1 MRTAKELFA
10 ELNSFDENRRIEA
23 KSASAVGKS
32 MMETVC
38 AFANEPGLCGGYL
51 LLGAKRTGMAEDG
64 RPVYEPENIE
74 NTDKVQSDF
83 VVMCNSMFNVR
94 IRPIINVEEYL
105 GKTVI
110 VVKIEEL
117 PESQKPAYF
126 AKRGLPEGAFRRIG
140 PSDEKCSEED
150 MYLFYQSA
158 DTYDSCIVDDADL
171 DDIDENALNFYR
183 KLRKEVNPD
192 AEELT
197 LDDVDLLRALGAI
210 KKNKQGGY
218 DLTYTGLLV
227 FGKQMS
233 LRRLVPSF
241 RVDYIRISGN
251 QWLADGDNRFEQTID
266 MRGPLILMVNKACS
280 AVMDD
285 LPKGFELKKDS
296 MQASTPAILPNKV
309 LREAIVN
316 SYIHRSNRV
325 NQPIQIIR
333 YSNRI
338 EIHNPGYSLKPQD
351 DWGEPGSML
360 RNPRIS
366 EIFHDTNLAE
376 TKGTGIGAM
385 RRLMKEAGLMPPTFE
400 SNHEANKFTARL
412 LLHHFLSKENMEWL
426 AQYAEFGL
434 VNEQKLALVFVR
446 EVGAIDNAT
455 YRQLD
460 SSITHARA
468 RLEIHKLCDLG
479 FIEKKGQGR
488 NTYYIRT
495 SKVVSLGER
504 LRPQGERLLP
514 QLGTLCER
522 LLPQHGTLCERLLP
536 QHGTL
541 CERIPPQHGT
551 LCERIP
557 PQHGTL
563 CEKIPPQ
570 HGTLGEKIP
579 LQHGTLGEKIPPQHG
594 TLGERYQGENERY
607 QAFGERYQG
616 ANREELLLL
625 LPDDIKKRID
635 EVGKR
640 VPKDVLYKLVVDMC
654 SIVPLSMDDLSV
666 LLHRKSKSFKNKNIK
681 VLLENNQLFYW
692 IPEMTNHP
700 LQKYVAASS
709 MARSNSRKSC

>member
-1 MRTAKELFA
+1 MKTAKELFD
-10 ELNSFDENRRIEA
+10 ELNSWDENRRIEA

-38 AFANEPGLCGGYL
+38 AFANEPGLRGGYL
-51 LLGAKRTGMAEDG
+51 LLGAKRIGMTEDG
-64 RPVYEPENIE
+64 KPVYEPENIE
-74 NTDKVQSDF
+74 NTDKIQSDF
-83 VVMCNSMFNVR
+83 VAMCNSMFNVR

-197 LDDVDLLRALGAI
+197 LNDVDLLRALGAI

-479 FIEKKGQGR
+479 FLEKKGQGR

-504 LRPQGERLLP
+504 LL
-514 QLGTLCER
+514 
-522 LLPQHGTLCERLLP
+522 
-536 QHGTL
+536 
-541 CERIPPQHGT
+541 
-551 LCERIP
+551 
-557 PQHGTL
+557 
-563 CEKIPPQ
+563 PQ

-579 LQHGTLGEKIPPQHG
+579 PLHGTLGEKIPPQHGTLGEKIPPQHG
-594 TLGERYQGENERY
+594 TLGKKIPPQGEKIPPQHGTFEIESQPKSRNELLRELPKGL
-607 QAFGERYQG
+607 QERVAKLGKWASRENVSQLLVDLCAFKPYSY
-616 ANREELLLL
+616 EELALIIQRAAK
-625 LPDDIKKRID
+625 PMKDKYIK
-635 EVGKR
+635 
-640 VPKDVLYKLVVDMC
+640 
-654 SIVPLSMDDLSV
+654 PLRLA
-666 LLHRKSKSFKNKNIK
+666 NK
-681 VLLENNQLFYW
+681 LFYW
-692 IPEMTNHP
+692 IPEMINHP
-700 LQKYVAASS
+700 LQKYVADPS
-709 MARSNSRKSC
+709 MARSSNKKRKQ

>member
-51 LLGAKRTGMAEDG
+51 LLGAKRTGIAEDG
-64 RPVYEPENIE
+64 RPIYEPENIE
-74 NTDKVQSDF
+74 NTDKIQSDF
-83 VVMCNSMFNVR
+83 VAMCNSMFNVR

-197 LDDVDLLRALGAI
+197 LNDVDLLRALGAI

-426 AQYAEFGL
+426 AQYAEFDL

-468 RLEIHKLCDLG
+468 RLEIHKLCNLG
-479 FIEKKGQGR
+479 FLEKKGQGR

-504 LRPQGERLLP
+504 LRPQN
-514 QLGTLCER
+514 
-522 LLPQHGTLCERLLP
+522 
-536 QHGTL
+536 
-541 CERIPPQHGT
+541 
-551 LCERIP
+551 
-557 PQHGTL
+557 
-563 CEKIPPQ
+563 EKIPPQ
-570 HGTLGEKIP
+570 HGTLDEKIPPQHGTLDEKIPPQHGTLDEKIPSQYGTLGEKIP
-579 LQHGTLGEKIPPQHG
+579 PQHSTLGEKIPPQHG
-594 TLGERYQGENERY
+594 TFGIESQPKSRNELLRELPKGLQERVAKLGKWASREKVSQLLVDLC
-607 QAFGERYQG
+607 AFKPYSY
-616 ANREELLLL
+616 EELALIIQRAAK
-625 LPDDIKKRID
+625 PMKDKYIK
-635 EVGKR
+635 
-640 VPKDVLYKLVVDMC
+640 
-654 SIVPLSMDDLSV
+654 PLRLA
-666 LLHRKSKSFKNKNIK
+666 NK
-681 VLLENNQLFYW
+681 LFYW
-692 IPEMTNHP
+692 IPEMINHP
-700 LQKYVAASS
+700 LQKYVADPS
-709 MARSNSRKSC
+709 MARSSNKKRKQ

>member
-83 VVMCNSMFNVR
+83 VAMCNSMFKVR

-251 QWLADGDNRFEQTID
+251 QWLSDGDNRFEQTID

-504 LRPQGERLLP
+504 LRPQ
-514 QLGTLCER
+514 
-522 LLPQHGTLCERLLP
+522 
-536 QHGTL
+536 
-541 CERIPPQHGT
+541 
-551 LCERIP
+551 
-557 PQHGTL
+557 
-563 CEKIPPQ
+563 

-579 LQHGTLGEKIPPQHG
+579 PQHGTLGEKIPPQHG
-594 TLGERYQGENERY
+594 TLGEKIPPQHGTLGKKIPPQGEKIPPQHGTFEIESQPKSRNELLRELPKGL
-607 QAFGERYQG
+607 QERVAKLGKWASREKVSQLLVDLCAFKPYSY
-616 ANREELLLL
+616 EELALIIQRAAK
-625 LPDDIKKRID
+625 PMKDKYIK
-635 EVGKR
+635 
-640 VPKDVLYKLVVDMC
+640 
-654 SIVPLSMDDLSV
+654 PLRLA
-666 LLHRKSKSFKNKNIK
+666 NKI
-681 VLLENNQLFYW
+681 FYW
-692 IPEMTNHP
+692 IPEMINHP
-700 LQKYVAASS
+700 LQKYVADPS
-709 MARSNSRKSC
+709 MARSSNKKRKQ

>member
-1 MRTAKELFA
+1 MTNEVPLTYNIIKKMRTAKKLFA

-51 LLGAKRTGMAEDG
+51 LLGAKRTGIAEDG
-64 RPVYEPENIE
+64 RPIYEPENIE
-74 NTDKVQSDF
+74 NTDKIQSDF
-83 VVMCNSMFNVR
+83 VAMCNSMFNVR

-117 PESQKPAYF
+117 SESQKPAYF

-197 LDDVDLLRALGAI
+197 LNDVDLLRALGAI

-309 LREAIVN
+309 LREAIVS

-479 FIEKKGQGR
+479 FLEKKGQGR

-495 SKVVSLGER
+495 SKVVALGER
-504 LRPQGERLLP
+504 LRPQD
-514 QLGTLCER
+514 
-522 LLPQHGTLCERLLP
+522 
-536 QHGTL
+536 
-541 CERIPPQHGT
+541 
-551 LCERIP
+551 
-557 PQHGTL
+557 
-563 CEKIPPQ
+563 EKILP
-570 HGTLGEKIP
+570 
-579 LQHGTLGEKIPPQHG
+579 QHGTLGEKIPPQGEMYHGKHGILVQKIPPQGEMYHGKHG
-594 TLGERYQGENERY
+594 TLGERYQRENERY
-607 QAFGERYQG
+607 QAFEERYQGEVGTFGERYQG
-616 ANREELLLL
+616 VNREELLLL
-625 LPDDIKKRID
+625 LPDDIKNRID

-640 VPKDVLYKLVVDMC
+640 VPKDILNKLVVDMC

-666 LLHRKSKSFKNKNIK
+666 LLHRNSKSFKNKNIK
-681 VLLENNQLFYW
+681 VLLETKQLFYW
-692 IPEMTNHP
+692 IPEMINHP
-700 LQKYVAASS
+700 QQKYIADPS
-709 MARSNSRKSC
+709 MTRSNTKKK

>member
-1 MRTAKELFA
+1 MGFPRPIYNKNKMKTAKEIFD
-10 ELNSFDENRRIEA
+10 ELNSWDENRRIEA

-38 AFANEPGLCGGYL
+38 AFANEPGLRGGYL
-51 LLGAKRTGMAEDG
+51 LLGAKRTGMTEEG
-64 RPVYEPENIE
+64 KPVYEPENIGD
-74 NTDKVQSDF
+74 TDKIQSDF
-83 VVMCNSMFNVR
+83 VAMCNSMFNVC
-94 IRPIINVEEYL
+94 IRPIINVEEYQ

-110 VVKIEEL
+110 VVKIDEL

-126 AKRGLPEGAFRRIG
+126 AKRGLPDGAFRRIG

-158 DTYDSCIVDDADL
+158 DTFDSCIVDDADL
-171 DDIDENALNFYR
+171 DDIDENALGYYR
-183 KLRKEVNPD
+183 RLRKEVNPE

-197 LDDVDLLRALGAI
+197 LNDVDLLRALGAI

-233 LRRLVPSF
+233 LRRLMPSF

-251 QWLADGDNRFEQTID
+251 QWLTDGDNRFEQTID

-285 LPKGFELKKDS
+285 LPKGFELKDS
-296 MQASTPAILPNKV
+296 LQASTPAILPNKV

-338 EIHNPGYSLKPQD
+338 EIHNPGYSLKSPD

-426 AQYAEFGL
+426 AQYASYDL
-434 VNEQKLALVFVR
+434 TNEQKLALVFVR

-460 SSITHARA
+460 ATLTHGRV
-468 RLEIHKLCDLG
+468 RVEIHKLCELG
-479 FIEKKGQGR
+479 FIEKRGQGR

-495 SKVVSLGER
+495 DKVVSLGER
-504 LRPQGERLLP
+504 LRPQGERLP
-514 QLGTLCER
+514 A
-522 LLPQHGTLCERLLP
+522 
-536 QHGTL
+536 
-541 CERIPPQHGT
+541 
-551 LCERIP
+551 
-557 PQHGTL
+557 
-563 CEKIPPQ
+563 Q
-570 HGTLGEKIP
+570 HGTLGEKIAP
-579 LQHGTLGEKIPPQHG
+579 QGEMYHGEHGTLGEMYHGKHG
-594 TLGERYQGENERY
+594 TLDKRYQGEVGTFE
-607 QAFGERYQG
+607 E
-616 ANREELLLL
+616 NRQPLNRKDLLSE
-625 LPDDIKKRID
+625 LPDELKGKI
-635 EVGKR
+635 ENVGKR
-640 VPKDVLYKLVVDMC
+640 ILKEDLNQIIIGLC
-654 SIVPLSMDDLSV
+654 SIRPYSIEELTI
-666 LLHRKSKSFKNKNIK
+666 LLNRNPKSFKNFNIK
-681 VLLENNQLFYW
+681 ALLESKQLFYW
-692 IPEMTNHP
+692 IPEMIRHP
-700 LQKYVAASS
+700 QQKYVADPS
-709 MARSNSRKSC
+709 MARSKAKK

>member
-1 MRTAKELFA
+1 MKTAKELFD
-10 ELNSFDENRRIEA
+10 ELNSWDENRRIEA

-38 AFANEPGLCGGYL
+38 AFANEPGLRGGYL
-51 LLGAKRTGMAEDG
+51 LLGAKRIGMTEDG
-64 RPVYEPENIE
+64 KPVYEPENIE
-74 NTDKVQSDF
+74 NTDKIQSDF
-83 VVMCNSMFNVR
+83 VAMCNSMFNVR

-197 LDDVDLLRALGAI
+197 LNDVDLLRALGAI

-412 LLHHFLSKENMEWL
+412 LLHHFLSKENVEWL

-479 FIEKKGQGR
+479 FLEKKGQGR

-495 SKVVSLGER
+495 SKVVSLE
-504 LRPQGERLLP
+504 ERLLP
-514 QLGTLCER
+514 QDEKIPPQDER
-522 LLPQHGTLCERLLP
+522 LLAKEQRL
-536 QHGTL
+536 
-541 CERIPPQHGT
+541 PPQHGT
-551 LCERIP
+551 LD
-557 PQHGTL
+557 Q
-563 CEKIPPQ
+563 KIPLQ
-570 HGTLGEKIP
+570 GEMYHGKHGTLGEIYHGK
-579 LQHGTLGEKIPPQHG
+579 HGTFE
-594 TLGERYQGENERY
+594 ENR
-607 QAFGERYQG
+607 QPL
-616 ANREELLLL
+616 NREGLLNELPNELKGT
-625 LPDDIKKRID
+625 I
-635 EVGKR
+635 ENVGKR
-640 VPKDVLYKLVVDMC
+640 ILKEDLNKIIIALC
-654 SIVPLSMDDLSV
+654 SIRPYSIEELTV
-666 LLHRKSKSFKNKNIK
+666 LLNRNPKSFKNFNIK
-681 VLLENNQLFYW
+681 ALLESKRLFYW
-692 IPEMTNHP
+692 IPEMIRHP
-700 LQKYVAASS
+700 QQKYIADPNMV
-709 MARSNSRKSC
+709 RNNTKRK

>member
-51 LLGAKRTGMAEDG
+51 LLGAKRTGIAEDG
-64 RPVYEPENIE
+64 RPIYEPENIE
-74 NTDKVQSDF
+74 NTDKIQSDF
-83 VVMCNSMFNVR
+83 VAMCNSMFNVR

-197 LDDVDLLRALGAI
+197 LNDVDLLRALGAI

-479 FIEKKGQGR
+479 FLEKKGQGR

-504 LRPQGERLLP
+504 LRPQNEKIPPQDERLLAKG
-514 QLGTLCER
+514 QR
-522 LLPQHGTLCERLLP
+522 L
-536 QHGTL
+536 
-541 CERIPPQHGT
+541 PPQHGT
-551 LCERIP
+551 LD
-557 PQHGTL
+557 Q
-563 CEKIPPQ
+563 KIPLQ
-570 HGTLGEKIP
+570 GEMYHGKHGTLGEIYHGK
-579 LQHGTLGEKIPPQHG
+579 HGTFE
-594 TLGERYQGENERY
+594 ENR
-607 QAFGERYQG
+607 QPL
-616 ANREELLLL
+616 NREGLLNELPNELKGK
-625 LPDDIKKRID
+625 I
-635 EVGKR
+635 ENVGKR
-640 VPKDVLYKLVVDMC
+640 IFKEDLNKIIIALC
-654 SIVPLSMDDLSV
+654 SIRPYSIEELTV
-666 LLHRKSKSFKNKNIK
+666 LLNRNPKSFKNFNIK
-681 VLLENNQLFYW
+681 ALLESKRLFYW
-692 IPEMTNHP
+692 IPEMIRHP
-700 LQKYVAASS
+700 QQKYIADPNMV
-709 MARSNSRKSC
+709 RNNTKRK

>member
-64 RPVYEPENIE
+64 SPVYEPENIE

-197 LDDVDLLRALGAI
+197 LNDVDLLRALGAI

-241 RVDYIRISGN
+241 RVDYIRLSGN

-426 AQYAEFGL
+426 AQYAEFDL

-479 FIEKKGQGR
+479 FLEKKGQGR

-504 LRPQGERLLP
+504 LRPQD
-514 QLGTLCER
+514 
-522 LLPQHGTLCERLLP
+522 
-536 QHGTL
+536 
-541 CERIPPQHGT
+541 
-551 LCERIP
+551 
-557 PQHGTL
+557 
-563 CEKIPPQ
+563 EKIPP
-570 HGTLGEKIP
+570 
-579 LQHGTLGEKIPPQHG
+579 QHGTLGEKIPPQHG
-594 TLGERYQGENERY
+594 TLGEKIPPQHGTLGKKIPPQGEKIPPQHGTFEIESQPKSRNELLRELPKGL
-607 QAFGERYQG
+607 QERVAKLGKWASREKVSQLLVDLCAFKPYSY
-616 ANREELLLL
+616 EELALIIQRAAK
-625 LPDDIKKRID
+625 PMKDKYIK
-635 EVGKR
+635 
-640 VPKDVLYKLVVDMC
+640 
-654 SIVPLSMDDLSV
+654 PLRLA
-666 LLHRKSKSFKNKNIK
+666 NK
-681 VLLENNQLFYW
+681 LFYW
-692 IPEMTNHP
+692 IPEMINHP
-700 LQKYVAASS
+700 LQKYVADPS
-709 MARSNSRKSC
+709 MARSSNKKRKQ

>member
-1 MRTAKELFA
+1 MKTAKELFD
-10 ELNSFDENRRIEA
+10 ELNSWDENRRIEA

-38 AFANEPGLCGGYL
+38 AFANEPGLRGGYL
-51 LLGAKRTGMAEDG
+51 LLGAKRTGLTEDG
-64 RPVYEPENIE
+64 KPVYAPENIE
-74 NTDKVQSDF
+74 NTDKIQSDF
-83 VVMCNSMFNVR
+83 VAMCNSMFNVR
-94 IRPIINVEEYL
+94 IRPIINVEEYQ
-105 GKTVI
+105 GKMVI
-110 VVKIEEL
+110 VAKIEEL

-197 LDDVDLLRALGAI
+197 LNDVDLLRALGAI

-479 FIEKKGQGR
+479 FLEKKGQGR

-504 LRPQGERLLP
+504 LRPQ
-514 QLGTLCER
+514 
-522 LLPQHGTLCERLLP
+522 
-536 QHGTL
+536 
-541 CERIPPQHGT
+541 
-551 LCERIP
+551 
-557 PQHGTL
+557 
-563 CEKIPPQ
+563 

-579 LQHGTLGEKIPPQHG
+579 PQHGTLGEKIPPQHG
-594 TLGERYQGENERY
+594 TLGEKIPPQHGTLGKKIPPQHGTLGKKIPPQHGTFEIESQLKSRNELLRELPKGL
-607 QAFGERYQG
+607 QERVMELGKWASREKVSQLLVDLCAFKPYSY
-616 ANREELLLL
+616 EELALIIQRAAK
-625 LPDDIKKRID
+625 PMKDKYIK
-635 EVGKR
+635 
-640 VPKDVLYKLVVDMC
+640 
-654 SIVPLSMDDLSV
+654 PLRLA
-666 LLHRKSKSFKNKNIK
+666 NK
-681 VLLENNQLFYW
+681 LFYW
-692 IPEMTNHP
+692 IPEMINHP
-700 LQKYVAASS
+700 LQKYVADPS
-709 MARSNSRKSC
+709 MARSNTKKKK

>member
-1 MRTAKELFA
+1 MKTAKELFD
-10 ELNSFDENRRIEA
+10 ELNSWDENRRIEA

-38 AFANEPGLCGGYL
+38 AFANEPGLRGGYL
-51 LLGAKRTGMAEDG
+51 LLGAKRTGMTEDG
-64 RPVYEPENIE
+64 KPVYVPENIE
-74 NTDKVQSDF
+74 YTDKIQSDF
-83 VVMCNSMFNVR
+83 VAMCNSMFNVR
-94 IRPIINVEEYL
+94 IRPIINVEEYQ

-140 PSDEKCSEED
+140 SSDEKCSEED

-197 LDDVDLLRALGAI
+197 LNDVDLLRALGAI

-251 QWLADGDNRFEQTID
+251 QWVADGDNRFEQTID

-296 MQASTPAILPNKV
+296 IQASTPAILPNKV

-412 LLHHFLSKENMEWL
+412 LLHHFLSKENVEWL

-479 FIEKKGQGR
+479 FLEKKGQGR

-504 LRPQGERLLP
+504 LLP
-514 QLGTLCER
+514 QDER
-522 LLPQHGTLCERLLP
+522 LLPQHGTLGERL
-536 QHGTL
+536 
-541 CERIPPQHGT
+541 
-551 LCERIP
+551 
-557 PQHGTL
+557 
-563 CEKIPPQ
+563 PPQ

-579 LQHGTLGEKIPPQHG
+579 PQYGTLGEKIPPQHGTLGEKIPPQHG
-594 TLGERYQGENERY
+594 TLGEKIPPQGERIPPQHGTFEIESQPKSRDELLRELPKGLQERVA
-607 QAFGERYQG
+607 QLGKWASREKVSQLLVDLCAFKPYSY
-616 ANREELLLL
+616 EELALIIQRAAK
-625 LPDDIKKRID
+625 PMKDKYIK
-635 EVGKR
+635 
-640 VPKDVLYKLVVDMC
+640 
-654 SIVPLSMDDLSV
+654 PLRLA
-666 LLHRKSKSFKNKNIK
+666 NK
-681 VLLENNQLFYW
+681 LFYW
-692 IPEMTNHP
+692 IPEMINHP
-700 LQKYVAASS
+700 LQKYIADPS
-709 MARSNSRKSC
+709 MARSNTKKK

>member
-1 MRTAKELFA
+1 MKTAKELFD
-10 ELNSFDENRRIEA
+10 ELNSWDENRRIEA

-38 AFANEPGLCGGYL
+38 AFANEPGLRGGYL
-51 LLGAKRTGMAEDG
+51 LLGAKRIGMTEDG
-64 RPVYEPENIE
+64 KPVYEPENIE
-74 NTDKVQSDF
+74 NTDKIQSDF
-83 VVMCNSMFNVR
+83 VAMCNSMFNVR

-197 LDDVDLLRALGAI
+197 LNDVDLLRALGAI

-426 AQYAEFGL
+426 AQYASFDL
-434 VNEQKLALVFVR
+434 TNEQKLALVFVR

-504 LRPQGERLLP
+504 LRPQDERLL
-514 QLGTLCER
+514 
-522 LLPQHGTLCERLLP
+522 
-536 QHGTL
+536 
-541 CERIPPQHGT
+541 
-551 LCERIP
+551 
-557 PQHGTL
+557 
-563 CEKIPPQ
+563 PQ

-579 LQHGTLGEKIPPQHG
+579 PQSKRIPPQHGTLGEKIPPQHG
-594 TLGERYQGENERY
+594 TLGKKIPPQGEKIPPQHGTFEIESQPKSRNELLRELPKGL
-607 QAFGERYQG
+607 QERVAKLGKWASREKVSQLLVDLCAFKPYSY
-616 ANREELLLL
+616 EELALIIQRAAK
-625 LPDDIKKRID
+625 PMKDKYIK
-635 EVGKR
+635 
-640 VPKDVLYKLVVDMC
+640 
-654 SIVPLSMDDLSV
+654 PLRLA
-666 LLHRKSKSFKNKNIK
+666 NK
-681 VLLENNQLFYW
+681 LFYW
-692 IPEMTNHP
+692 IPEMINHP
-700 LQKYVAASS
+700 LQKYVADPS
-709 MARSNSRKSC
+709 MARSNTKKRKQ

>member
-23 KSASAVGKS
+23 KSASSVGKS

-51 LLGAKRTGMAEDG
+51 LLGAKRTGIAEDG
-64 RPVYEPENIE
+64 RPIYEPENIE
-74 NTDKVQSDF
+74 NTDKIQSDF
-83 VVMCNSMFNVR
+83 VAMCNSMFNVR

-197 LDDVDLLRALGAI
+197 LNDVDLLRALGAI

-479 FIEKKGQGR
+479 FLEKKGQGR

-504 LRPQGERLLP
+504 LRPQNERL
-514 QLGTLCER
+514 R
-522 LLPQHGTLCERLLP
+522 
-536 QHGTL
+536 
-541 CERIPPQHGT
+541 
-551 LCERIP
+551 
-557 PQHGTL
+557 
-563 CEKIPPQ
+563 PQ
-570 HGTLGEKIP
+570 HGTLGEKILP
-579 LQHGTLGEKIPPQHG
+579 QHGTLGEKIPPQHG
-594 TLGERYQGENERY
+594 TLGKKIPPQGEKIPPQHGTFEIESQTKSRNELLRELPKGL
-607 QAFGERYQG
+607 QERVAKLGKWASREKVSQLLVDLCAFKPYSY
-616 ANREELLLL
+616 EELALIIQRAAK
-625 LPDDIKKRID
+625 PMKDKYIK
-635 EVGKR
+635 
-640 VPKDVLYKLVVDMC
+640 
-654 SIVPLSMDDLSV
+654 PLRLA
-666 LLHRKSKSFKNKNIK
+666 NK
-681 VLLENNQLFYW
+681 LFYW
-692 IPEMTNHP
+692 IPEMINHP
-700 LQKYVAASS
+700 LQKYVADPS
-709 MARSNSRKSC
+709 MARSNTKKRK

>member
-1 MRTAKELFA
+1 MTNDVPLTYNIIKKMRTAKKLFA

-51 LLGAKRTGMAEDG
+51 LLGAKRTGIAEDG
-64 RPVYEPENIE
+64 RPIYEPENIE
-74 NTDKVQSDF
+74 NTDKIQSDF
-83 VVMCNSMFNVR
+83 VAMCNSMFNVR

-150 MYLFYQSA
+150 IYLFYQSA

-197 LDDVDLLRALGAI
+197 LNDVDLLRALGAI

-479 FIEKKGQGR
+479 FLEKKGQGR

-495 SKVVSLGER
+495 SKVVALGER
-504 LRPQGERLLP
+504 LRPQD
-514 QLGTLCER
+514 
-522 LLPQHGTLCERLLP
+522 
-536 QHGTL
+536 
-541 CERIPPQHGT
+541 
-551 LCERIP
+551 
-557 PQHGTL
+557 
-563 CEKIPPQ
+563 EKILP
-570 HGTLGEKIP
+570 
-579 LQHGTLGEKIPPQHG
+579 QHGTLGEKIPPQGEMYHGKHGILVQKIPPQGEMYHGKHG
-594 TLGERYQGENERY
+594 TLGERYQRENERY
-607 QAFGERYQG
+607 QAFEERYQGEVGTFGERYQG
-616 ANREELLLL
+616 VNREELLLL
-625 LPDDIKKRID
+625 LPDDIKNRID

-640 VPKDVLYKLVVDMC
+640 VPKDILNKLVVDMC

-666 LLHRKSKSFKNKNIK
+666 LLHRNSKSFKNKNIK
-681 VLLENNQLFYW
+681 VLLETKQLFYW
-692 IPEMTNHP
+692 IPEMINHP
-700 LQKYVAASS
+700 QQKYIADPS
-709 MARSNSRKSC
+709 MTRSNTKKK

>member
-51 LLGAKRTGMAEDG
+51 LLGAKRTGIAEDG
-64 RPVYEPENIE
+64 RPIYEPENIE
-74 NTDKVQSDF
+74 NTDKIQSDF
-83 VVMCNSMFNVR
+83 VAMCNSMFNVR

-197 LDDVDLLRALGAI
+197 LNDVDLLRALGAI

-479 FIEKKGQGR
+479 FLEKKGQGR

-504 LRPQGERLLP
+504 LRPQD
-514 QLGTLCER
+514 ER
-522 LLPQHGTLCERLLP
+522 LLPQHGTLGERLLP
-536 QHGTL
+536 
-541 CERIPPQHGT
+541 
-551 LCERIP
+551 
-557 PQHGTL
+557 
-563 CEKIPPQ
+563 
-570 HGTLGEKIP
+570 
-579 LQHGTLGEKIPPQHG
+579 QHGTLGEKIPPQHG
-594 TLGERYQGENERY
+594 TLGKKIPPQGEKIPPQHGTFEIESQPKSRNELLRELPKGL
-607 QAFGERYQG
+607 QERVSKLGKWASREKVSQLLVDLCAFKPYSY
-616 ANREELLLL
+616 EELALIIQRAAK
-625 LPDDIKKRID
+625 PMKDKYIK
-635 EVGKR
+635 
-640 VPKDVLYKLVVDMC
+640 
-654 SIVPLSMDDLSV
+654 PLRLA
-666 LLHRKSKSFKNKNIK
+666 NK
-681 VLLENNQLFYW
+681 LFYW
-692 IPEMTNHP
+692 IPEMINHP
-700 LQKYVAASS
+700 LQKYVADPS
-709 MARSNSRKSC
+709 MARSNTQKK

>member
-1 MRTAKELFA
+1 MTSPYLNIIKKMRTAKELFA

-51 LLGAKRTGMAEDG
+51 LLGAKRTGIAEDG
-64 RPVYEPENIE
+64 RPIYEPENIE
-74 NTDKVQSDF
+74 NTDKIQSDF
-83 VVMCNSMFNVR
+83 VAMCNSMFNVR

-117 PESQKPAYF
+117 SESQKPAYF

-479 FIEKKGQGR
+479 FLEKKGQGR

-504 LRPQGERLLP
+504 LRPQ
-514 QLGTLCER
+514 
-522 LLPQHGTLCERLLP
+522 
-536 QHGTL
+536 
-541 CERIPPQHGT
+541 
-551 LCERIP
+551 
-557 PQHGTL
+557 
-563 CEKIPPQ
+563 
-570 HGTLGEKIP
+570 
-579 LQHGTLGEKIPPQHG
+579 HG
-594 TLGERYQGENERY
+594 TLGERYQGEGERYQGEGERYQGEGERYQGEDERYQGENERY
-607 QAFGERYQG
+607 QGEDERYQGEVGTFGERYQG
-616 ANREELLLL
+616 INREELLLL

-640 VPKDVLYKLVVDMC
+640 VPKDVLNKLVVDMC

-666 LLHRKSKSFKNKNIK
+666 LLHRNSKSFKNKNIK
-681 VLLENNQLFYW
+681 VLLETKQLFYW
-692 IPEMTNHP
+692 IPEMINHP
-700 LQKYVAASS
+700 LQKYVADPS
-709 MARSNSRKSC
+709 MARSNTKKLDNKDK